1 MAKVSFFVAGL
12 IVGLILGFMVGF
24 VYYQP
29 QIDELKTKIS
39 GLETKISSL
48 NNQLTN
54 ANNKIQEL
62 STIVDRWKPI
72 IGEKHIIQIQAIHYI
87 GNFLTNIVVQ
97 NIGEG
102 VVKPEK
108 VYIQDVQ
115 VEAKGLDYLYPKQSI
130 NIHVLYN
137 IAKLTKVKV
146 KVVCSDGTFSE
157 EVFPIK
163 RGVHKIQILSVM
175 FIGEDNSPSNDIA
188 VCVKNVGEGTQILEN
203 VLLNGEKQLN
213 VGWETIHKT
222 IDKNESVTLLIQN
235 VGWKKGHIYT
245 IKITCIDGTFVEGK
259 FTAPFVYILA

>member
-1 MAKVSFFVAGL
+1 MAKVNFFVAGL

-48 NNQLTN
+48 NSQLTN

-72 IGEKHIIQIQAIHYI
+72 IGEKHIIQIQAVHYI
-87 GNFLTNIVVQ
+87 GDFLTNIVVQ

-157 EVFPIK
+157 KVFPIK

-188 VCVKNVGEGTQILEN
+188 VYVKNVGEGTIILEN
-203 VLLNGEKQLN
+203 IFLNGEKQLN

-235 VGWKKGHIYT
+235 VGWKKGHTYT
-245 IKITCIDGTFVEGK
+245 IKITCIDGTFAEGK